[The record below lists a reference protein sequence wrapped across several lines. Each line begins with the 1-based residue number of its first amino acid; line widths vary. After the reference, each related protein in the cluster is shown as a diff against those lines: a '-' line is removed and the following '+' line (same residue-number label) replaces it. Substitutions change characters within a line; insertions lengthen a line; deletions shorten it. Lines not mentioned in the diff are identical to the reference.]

1 MMKEEK
7 KSQKLYLTDCNSL
20 TAQSLW
26 QAYYQI
32 LLLTLLTEFM
42 KLNINSDTIIKSV
55 NFAELNIKIAT
66 TFLNT
71 QILKTI

>member
-20 TAQSLW
+20 TAHSLW

-32 LLLTLLTEFM
+32 LLLTC
-42 KLNINSDTIIKSV
+42 
-55 NFAELNIKIAT
+55 
-66 TFLNT
+66 
-71 QILKTI
+71 